1 MAKRESFLTTAE
13 AVEFSNIS
21 ARTLRRRVANG
32 ELRAY
37 RSGRLIRYKQSDLEA
52 MFTATDSWAVK

>member
-1 MAKRESFLTTAE
+1 MAIKAPYLTTAE
-13 AVEFSNIS
+13 AVEYTGVSE
-21 ARTLRRRVANG
+21 RTLRRRVAKG